1 MSWHPNHEEQ
11 LRVQVFG
18 GPLLF
23 RLGELVPLSSQKEAF
38 LGFLFGNGEEILGR
52 SQVLGLLWPDEDPSK
67 ARKCLSQL
75 LYSLK
80 KDVGNPPVFWTRG
93 DDICWSGIRVTTDL
107 RQFELDLNDGMLLAC
122 VQRLEMGFLERVTR
136 TTSRPLLNWI
146 ESREAELRR
155 GLKVRSERFWMA
167 GVQEEDWEQA
177 RMAAEALLRL
187 FPLDEK
193 RLQQVLESRARTGP
207 PEEADEAA
215 EEFRSRFEK
224 AHGHPWQPR
233 PRTRALLKEI
243 RSLEPL
249 EALEPPD
256 AGRGASAET
265 PEPPLLGRSRE
276 KSLLRAKLR
285 PIPPGYPTVSLVVG
299 ETGIGKSRLLREA
312 LVGMALD
319 GHRVFSAGLA
329 EFEQMI
335 PLNPLIEAFA
345 SPRVGDTIRGLD
357 EPWRTVLFGVMP
369 SHYAGEHPIPEA
381 PHIQSG
387 SVPRRLYEA
396 FHQFLVSLVRE
407 GPVILVLEDLHWAD
421 ETSLSVLEFII
432 RRWDHGGLQ
441 IVISVRSEEAH
452 RAPTL
457 MRFLES
463 IRTAEGFMEISLG
476 DLDEAHSEALIGHLS
491 PEPLDAARTR
501 FLRSLAGGNPFF
513 LIELTL
519 EFLAGRL
526 EQEVPSAEDLVSIP
540 FSILQVLRRRLSQL
554 SKDAERVLET
564 LAVHNKVVK
573 VTELPLLARQQADLC
588 VVGIEQLRKLRMVVE
603 EGAQTRIRHEL
614 IRQTVYQE
622 MSQSRKA
629 FLHRR
634 VAHFLLR
641 NRANPPPDEL
651 AVHFHRAG
659 DATEAANYSIEAAD
673 RAEASGAFP
682 EALRFLSIAREHSR
696 DPEEVAALIGR
707 MGRLNYLQK
716 DFDKAAPLLELAAQ
730 RFRRQGKIL
739 KALQAEVDHI
749 DCLARNGQIPHQDC
763 LEELHRLKEEAI
775 QNEGWEI
782 FQDALDVEVHRLDH
796 RSDIVGV
803 KEVLKTA
810 KASADLGGPKAS
822 CQARATL
829 ALNVYYGSP
838 AEALA
843 AAREAVS
850 ISLQTQD
857 PDLQLH
863 ALNRLIVILLYQ
875 GRLGSQEGLEAL
887 ALAEPRLATT
897 GDLDLK
903 FFLRLNKAVG
913 HLEAGELDQAA
924 TAFTMTEEVI
934 NGTGATQS
942 YVTLL
947 LNKGELA
954 QACHDVPTAR
964 SHYLRAESYLNVSSA
979 NSSRTIINA
988 GLGICALKGGDLSE
1002 ARDRE
1007 ADLPP
1012 QPAIW
1017 TFDPFVVVSF
1027 MVGMLKKRGDRVAAE
1042 RLLEGVTE
1050 DVRSRL
1056 VTAWIKLMIVR
1067 ADLWRGSDP
1076 ARAAEIAAEALAV
1089 AERLNLTKRVRQ
1101 LQRFLAFH

>member
-1 MSWHPNHEEQ
+1 MSWYPNHEEQ

-75 LYSLK
+75 LYSLR
-80 KDVGNPPVFWTRG
+80 KDIGNPPVFWTRG

-107 RQFELDLNDGMLLAC
+107 RQFELDLSDGMLLAC

-155 GLKVRSERFWMA
+155 GLKVRSERVWMT
-167 GVQEEDWEQA
+167 GVQEEDWERA

-224 AHGHPWQPR
+224 THGHPWQPR

-299 ETGIGKSRLLREA
+299 EAGIGKSRLLREA

-396 FHQFLVSLVRE
+396 FHQFLVSLVSE

-452 RAPTL
+452 RAPAL

-739 KALQAEVDHI
+739 EALQAEVDHI

-782 FQDALDVEVHRLDH
+782 FQDALDVEVHQHDRKGDL
-796 RSDIVGV
+796 VGV
-803 KEVLKTA
+803 RSVLRQASESAEMGGA
-810 KASADLGGPKAS
+810 KARAKA
-822 CQARATL
+822 QAML
-829 ALNVYYGSP
+829 ALNIYFGDP
-838 AEALA
+838 HEAMA
-843 AAREAVS
+843 AARWAVA
-850 ISLQTQD
+850 IAQTIKD
-857 PDLQLH
+857 DELYLH
-863 ALNRLIVILLYQ
+863 TLNRLLLVLHYQ
-875 GRLGSQEGLEAL
+875 GMLHSTEGDFVLQE
-887 ALAEPRLATT
+887 AELRLANCEDFLRKYHIRLNQAVWHLEM
-897 GDLDLK
+897 GDLARAGRA
-903 FFLRLNKAVG
+903 FEAVEV
-913 HLEAGELDQAA
+913 LARK
-924 TAFTMTEEVI
+924 TADRDAVTMLQI
-934 NGTGATQS
+934 N
-942 YVTLL
+942 L
-947 LNKGELA
+947 GELA
-954 QACHDVPTAR
+954 LISNDPYSAR
-964 SHYLRAESYLNVSSA
+964 ERYNAARNLLSASSKWYFK
-979 NSSRTIINA
+979 TLINA
-988 GLGICALKGGDLSE
+988 GLGLNALHEGHLAE
-1002 ARDRE
+1002 ARRME
-1007 ADLPP
+1007 AELNDLPEF
-1012 QPAIW
+1012 W
-1017 TFDPFVVVSF
+1017 TFDPTIVCTFKAR
-1027 MVGMLKKRGDRVAAE
+1027 MMLKRRDLEGSIDLLQSVRDAIRE
-1042 RLLEGVTE
+1042 RLLPAWL
-1050 DVRSRL
+1050 RL
-1056 VTAWIKLMIVR
+1056 TSEQCRVLKRTHPDR
-1067 ADLWRGSDP
+1067 AK
-1076 ARAAEIAAEALAV
+1076 EIAEEGRDSAR
-1089 AERLNLTKRVRQ
+1089 RLILDHWVHLFENVLG
-1101 LQRFLAFH
+1101 